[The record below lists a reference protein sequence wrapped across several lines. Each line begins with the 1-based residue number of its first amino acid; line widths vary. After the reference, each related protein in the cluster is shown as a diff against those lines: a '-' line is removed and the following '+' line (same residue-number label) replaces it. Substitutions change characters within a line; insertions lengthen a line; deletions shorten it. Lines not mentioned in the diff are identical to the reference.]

1 MGPVADGVTAGGE
14 DVEGGEVVEDED
26 DVVGEE
32 EEVVEE
38 VEGEVGD
45 AELEHGVL
53 GVGVGGGE
61 GGGFVAAEDCVG
73 GHGGSRGAV
82 G

>member
-14 DVEGGEVVEDED
+14 DVEGGEVVEDEE

-32 EEVVEE
+32 DEVVEE

-53 GVGVGGGE
+53 GGGVRGGE
-61 GGGFVAAEDCVG
+61 GGGFVAAEDRVG
-73 GHGGSRGAV
+73 GHGGSCGAV